1 MFDWS
6 GDTSLAALFIA
17 AFASAT
23 LLPANSEL
31 VLVAVLRAHPDL
43 AFAAIALA
51 TLGNTLGGLTTYA
64 IGRLLP
70 QKTAVAVGEGEENT
84 PPPLGEGRV
93 RVDPR
98 ALALMRRHGAWAL
111 LLSWVPILGDA
122 LCAAAGWLRV
132 PFAWSLAAIA
142 FGKLARYIAVAY
154 LVTLA

>member
-51 TLGNTLGGLTTYA
+51 TLGNTLGGLTTYG

-70 QKTAVAVGEGEENT
+70 PRKAHGE
-84 PPPLGEGRV
+84 
-93 RVDPR
+93 R
-98 ALALMRRHGAWAL
+98 AMEMLRRHGAWAL
-111 LLSWVPILGDA
+111 LLSWVPIVGDA